1 MRIQSLGP
9 LFGAEITEL
18 DWSAGLDNP
27 TSEQIE
33 SLN

>member
-1 MRIQSLGP
+1 MRIQSLGS
-9 LFGAEITEL
+9 LFGAEVTEV
-18 DWSAGLDNP
+18 DWSAELDNP